1 MYHSFKT
8 LLQFSSVM
16 CTIEFAIAG
25 AIECDLLTSFFLG
38 TEGKS
43 TLIDLVREFPS
54 FFKLGWH

>member
-54 FFKLGWH
+54 FF